1 MNITVTVGFNA
12 DALQVLNRLLSS
24 LQGEPGEKLTPPV
37 SNNTKSSGVTKVVKV
52 EETSNGHS
60 APTVTLEDLRKIFTE
75 KGKASEANK
84 TKCKELL
91 IKYAS
96 KSVSNIPEDK
106 YAEVYDEIKAI

>member
-24 LQGEPGEKLTPPV
+24 LNGEPGEKLTPPV
-37 SNNTKSSGVTKVVKV
+37 SNNTKSSAKSIVKEV
-52 EETSNGHS
+52 KEVDNGHA

-84 TKCKELL
+84 AKCRELL

>member
-12 DALQVLNRLLSS
+12 ETLATLNGLLST
-24 LQGEPGEKLTPPV
+24 LNPGAPV
-37 SNNTKSSGVTKVVKV
+37 TQVTATAAKTKSSATTKVVEVKEV
-52 EETSNGHS
+52 DNGQP

-106 YAEVYDEIKAI
+106 YAEVYNEIKAI